1 LKKPENIT
9 NGTQDIQR
17 EAAKMLCP
25 KESRMKAGKAQ
36 AREEKSMMLPSGF
49 GICNNANQAVTQ
61 ISCQRFAFASES
73 SLRLPCVFVSVSVP
87 SAQLP
92 NCPSVCVCGGASAR
106 VFVKARIAV
115 LQLLRSEIA
124 EPGEK

>member
-1 LKKPENIT
+1 VVSNPT
-9 NGTQDIQR
+9 ATGTGTYSSVGRDM
-17 EAAKMLCP
+17 EHLGAAAP
-25 KESRMKAGKAQ
+25 TTR
-36 AREEKSMMLPSGF
+36 RDH
-49 GICNNANQAVTQ
+49 QAVTQ